1 MSIALA
7 SFRQH
12 SPTGP
17 TYRRG
22 RIEADARYE
31 GELSLLPERAQP
43 LNLTIEDVSIPHS
56 LRGAA

>member
-1 MSIALA
+1 MPIALA

-31 GELSLLPERAQP
+31 GELSLLPESALP
-43 LNLTIEDVSIPHS
+43 LNFTIEDSSIPI
-56 LRGAA
+56 GAA